1 LVINEGVD
9 ADYIGAIVMA
19 DEIGNSSYKTLK
31 RQPYLSLT
39 DIAYNTLL
47 EAIINQDFQPGAPI
61 SIDSLARQLN
71 MSNTP
76 IREALMRAH
85 GERLVTQKTNH
96 GFVVANIL
104 TPDELGQMF
113 DVRYLLESHALTEAA
128 LTEEAIEQVT
138 ALVREMAE
146 SSDGKIYDD
155 FRDYMLLD
163 YQFHYSLVKLANN
176 TFLLDAWDDLH
187 VHLQLSRLYTGV
199 GLFDRAQSTIEHQ
212 GILEALQQSDKKLAV
227 NRLSKHIRDVGKRMQ
242 AFLNKP

>member
-1 LVINEGVD
+1 MECRRLLDNNGVV
-9 ADYIGAIVMA
+9 YIVS
-19 DEIGNSSYKTLK
+19 EIGNSKYKTLK

-104 TPDELGQMF
+104 TSDELGQMF
-113 DVRYLLESHALTEAA
+113 DVRHLLESHALAEATI
-128 LTEEAIEQVT
+128 TEEAIEQVT
-138 ALVREMAE
+138 SLVRQMAE

-163 YQFHYSLVKLANN
+163 NQFHYSLVKLANN
-176 TFLLDAWDDLH
+176 SFLLDAWEDLH

-199 GLFDRAQSTIEHQ
+199 GLFDRAQSITEHQ
-212 GILEALQQSDKKLAV
+212 GILEALQQGNNKLAA
-227 NRLSKHIRDVGKRMQ
+227 NRLSKHIKDVGQRMQ